1 MVTLEAKNMAT
12 KPRPELITIKI
23 EKDPLGSTAMA
34 HVAYFKGTPLEEQLN
49 VILVDLY
56 GDPPPGESGF
66 TPQKVDDLIA
76 QRAGLE
82 AWFIGQVI

>member
-1 MVTLEAKNMAT
+1 MKA
-12 KPRPELITIKI
+12 RPELITIKV

-34 HVAYFKGTPLEEQLN
+34 HIAYFKGTPLEEQLN
-49 VILVDLY
+49 LILVDLY

-66 TPQKVDDLIA
+66 MPKKIDDLIA

-82 AWFIGQVI
+82 AWFIGQVV